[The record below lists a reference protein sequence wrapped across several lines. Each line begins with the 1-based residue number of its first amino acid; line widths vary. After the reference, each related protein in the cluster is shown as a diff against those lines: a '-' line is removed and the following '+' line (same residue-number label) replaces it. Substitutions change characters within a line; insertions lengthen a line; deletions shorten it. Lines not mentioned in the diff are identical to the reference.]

1 MEIPTTLA
9 TSIAK
14 LINPS
19 VIIQFTGDME
29 SVGISSKGGELLMP
43 MNSNIHGVYLKF
55 ADDSVEGDLLWS

>member
-19 VIIQFTGDME
+19 VIIQFTGD
-29 SVGISSKGGELLMP
+29 GISQHLLQRGGVTDANELQY
-43 MNSNIHGVYLKF
+43 S
-55 ADDSVEGDLLWS
+55 WSLSEIRG